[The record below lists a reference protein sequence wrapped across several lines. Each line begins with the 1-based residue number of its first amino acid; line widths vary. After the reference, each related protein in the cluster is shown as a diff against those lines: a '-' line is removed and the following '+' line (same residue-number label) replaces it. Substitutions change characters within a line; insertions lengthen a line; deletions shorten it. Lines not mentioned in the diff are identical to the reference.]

1 MERQL
6 LLRDAPVTQYLH
18 RLVGQ
23 RDDFEPSEKG
33 EGGIAYRVYQNVW
46 GEIKI
51 ENGYEGYFCA
61 MAMIEDG
68 GGVRQKS
75 EHDLYR

>member
-6 LLRDAPVTQYLH
+6 LLRDVPVTQYLH
-18 RLVGQ
+18 PLVGQ
-23 RDDFEPSEKG
+23 RDDFEPSGKG
-33 EGGIAYRVYQNVW
+33 EGGIAYRVHQSVW

-68 GGVRQKS
+68 GGVMQKS